1 MKTPEHKCLAVN
13 KTSRRKHLCLQRLMG
28 YWDLSVVGGIRILYV
43 QRLIT
48 LAWARFSPVEQPHSV
63 SELIPHKK
71 ELKTPQKL

>member
-1 MKTPEHKCLAVN
+1 MSGCEQNLPEEASLPAETDGPLGSQC
-13 KTSRRKHLCLQRLMG
+13 CG
-28 YWDLSVVGGIRILYV
+28 GGIRILYV

-71 ELKTPQKL
+71 ELETP

>member
-1 MKTPEHKCLAVN
+1 M
-13 KTSRRKHLCLQRLMG
+13 
-28 YWDLSVVGGIRILYV
+28 VGGIRILYV